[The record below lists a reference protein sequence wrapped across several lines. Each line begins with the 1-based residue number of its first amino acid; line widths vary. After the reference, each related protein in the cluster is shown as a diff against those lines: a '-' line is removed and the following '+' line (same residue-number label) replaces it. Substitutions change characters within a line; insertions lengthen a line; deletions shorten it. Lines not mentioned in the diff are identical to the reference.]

1 MASRL
6 RRSNT
11 DESRRRP
18 ATTSEDRENQIAA
31 DAYDLAEKQI
41 RQGTASSQ
49 VITHFLKLGS
59 TREEL
64 EQERLRNENQ
74 LTVAKIKAMEAAER
88 MEELY
93 AQAIEAM
100 QNYAPGSVTPELDDE
115 I

>member
-1 MASRL
+1 VASRL

-41 RQGTASSQ
+41 RNGTASSQ

-64 EQERLRNENQ
+64 EKERLRYEND
-74 LTVAKIKAMEAAER
+74 LTLAKIKAMESAER

-93 AQAIEAM
+93 QEAIQAM
-100 QNYAPGSVTPELDDE
+100 RTYSPGSMPPEVDDE